1 MRLLT
6 VSAELRRLVI
16 GCLFLFFACAA
27 PAVLVGSGI
36 THIELE
42 DPELWKLAL
51 CAACAILLPLGL
63 VHLHASE
70 LAASS
75 ASLETIARALIT
87 GMPAVVPRAVR
98 TRELAEAAEGLVHAA
113 NTVRQREFGLRAA
126 DRLKDDFLAALA
138 HELRNPLSAIS
149 AAGYLLGKT
158 ASDPAARR
166 SAGVLARQV
175 GQMNRMIEDLLD
187 VNRLTRGKLGLSR
200 APLDLDG
207 LVRRTLDEMRL
218 AGRLDAHELR
228 VELAEAWV
236 RADEARLQQVVV
248 NLVGNALKYS
258 HPGGRIAVTLRR
270 EGDTALLRVLDN
282 GIGMSQE
289 LAARIFEPF
298 VQGHDPARGGAG
310 GLGIGLTLVKH
321 LVELHGGRVFA
332 ASGGPG
338 QGSVFTVEL
347 PAIERQA
354 LPQTPAAAA
363 APARHRILLVDGNAD
378 ERDTMFAA
386 LEHDGHRVY
395 EAADAR
401 DGVRALHALRPD
413 AAVIEI
419 GSAALDGY
427 AIASSLRD
435 DPARGRMV
443 LIALT
448 GLERPDTFQR
458 AREAG
463 FDETVA
469 KPVAPDRLLQV
480 IDAAHARRG
489 GIR

>member
-1 MRLLT
+1 
-6 VSAELRRLVI
+6 
-16 GCLFLFFACAA
+16 
-27 PAVLVGSGI
+27 
-36 THIELE
+36 
-42 DPELWKLAL
+42 
-51 CAACAILLPLGL
+51 
-63 VHLHASE
+63 
-70 LAASS
+70 
-75 ASLETIARALIT
+75 
-87 GMPAVVPRAVR
+87 
-98 TRELAEAAEGLVHAA
+98 
-113 NTVRQREFGLRAA
+113 
-126 DRLKDDFLAALA
+126 
-138 HELRNPLSAIS
+138 
-149 AAGYLLGKT
+149 
-158 ASDPAARR
+158 
-166 SAGVLARQV
+166 
-175 GQMNRMIEDLLD
+175 
-187 VNRLTRGKLGLSR
+187 
-200 APLDLDG
+200 
-207 LVRRTLDEMRL
+207 
-218 AGRLDAHELR
+218 
-228 VELAEAWV
+228 
-236 RADEARLQQVVV
+236 V

-270 EGDTALLRVLDN
+270 DGDTALLRVLDN

-298 VQGHDPARGGAG
+298 VQGHDPAHSGAG

-347 PAIERQA
+347 PAIERQG
-354 LPQTPAAAA
+354 LPQPA
-363 APARHRILLVDGNAD
+363 APAALPHTRHRILLVDGNAD
-378 ERDTMFAA
+378 ERDTLFAA

-427 AIASSLRD
+427 ALASSLRD
-435 DPARGRMV
+435 DPARGHMV